1 MAIRDRGKIKWR
13 PASFMPLGFEMN
25 RAMFK
30 DQERTMKPLLD
41 EYEKE
46 EFDRSIAYAMEYNFP
61 VKIKVWTDGFTET
74 IMGHIHYVDPITL
87 QLRIEVKPGEFER
100 IAFDDVVGIIVVE

>member
-41 EYEKE
+41 DYEKE
-46 EFDRSIAYAMEYNFP
+46 EFDRSIAYAMEFNLP
-61 VKIKVWTDGFTET
+61 VKIKVWNEGFTESIT
-74 IMGHIHYVDPITL
+74 GLIHYVDPNTL
-87 QLRIEVKPGEFER
+87 QLRIEVKSGKFER
-100 IAFDDVVGIIVVE
+100 IAFDDVVGVIVVE

>member
-46 EFDRSIAYAMEYNFP
+46 QSDRISP
-61 VKIKVWTDGFTET
+61 SDGIQSF
-74 IMGHIHYVDPITL
+74 GKD
-87 QLRIEVKPGEFER
+87 
-100 IAFDDVVGIIVVE
+100 

>member
-13 PASFMPLGFEMN
+13 PASFMPLGFEMT

-30 DQERTMKPLLD
+30 DQERQPKPLID

-46 EFDRSIAYAMEYNFP
+46 YFDQRIVYSMENNLA
-61 VKIKVWTDGFTET
+61 VKLTVWGDGFTVNIT
-74 IMGHIHYVDPITL
+74 GRIHNVDPITSH
-87 QLRIEVKPGEFER
+87 LRIEVMPGEFER
-100 IAFDDVVGIIVVE
+100 IAFDDVVGVVVVD